1 MTEEHEEKV
10 TRLLDI
16 IDGIVSNDDAYPAPD
31 LPFQVDENGKVTFDA
46 KLSSELAK
54 PENRDLVD
62 WAYEHIISLFEWSSI
77 EHKLTLNIPNFCLQ

>member
-16 IDGIVSNDDAYPAPD
+16 IDGIVKDDDAYPDPD
-31 LPFQVDENGKVTFDA
+31 LPFQVDENGEVTFDA

-62 WAYEHIISLFEWSSI
+62 WAHEHIVSLFE
-77 EHKLTLNIPNFCLQ
+77 